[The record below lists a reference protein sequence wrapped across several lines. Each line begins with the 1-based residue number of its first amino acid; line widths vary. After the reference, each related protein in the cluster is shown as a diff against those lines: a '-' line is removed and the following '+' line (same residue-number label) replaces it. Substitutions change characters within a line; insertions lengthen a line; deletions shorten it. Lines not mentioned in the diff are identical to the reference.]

1 MAKPFNIALALSFTC
16 LFLML
21 CVALAQHPSSDVTA
35 AIGEDTDELA
45 DTDSKRN
52 VSSQRAASWH
62 ARECA
67 HTHNTKNETNKKLL
81 MFRTL
86 AHDPICNITPGPQQ
100 GRIV

>member
-35 AIGEDTDELA
+35 AIGEDTDEPA
-45 DTDSKRN
+45 DTGSKRN

-62 ARECA
+62 ARERA
-67 HTHNTKNETNKKLL
+67 HTHHKKRNKQKTVNVPHA
-81 MFRTL
+81 RTRSYL
-86 AHDPICNITPGPQQ
+86 QYYAGFTT
-100 GRIV
+100 R